1 MWGKKKRNSHL
12 GSGITKSPNRINSKG
27 TKPSHDDFQMSKVK
41 NKSSKGNV
49 AVVYKI
55 TALRLSPKLSAE
67 TLQAERDWQNILN
80 IMREEKIKWKVF
92 YSTKFRYY
100 GEIKSFTGK
109 QQQKSSTLPN
119 QIYQKC

>member
-1 MWGKKKRNSHL
+1 MGGKKKNSHL
-12 GSGITKSPNRINSKG
+12 GSGITKSPNRINPKG
-27 TKPSHDDFQMSKVK
+27 TKPSHDDFQRSKVK

-55 TALRLSPKLSAE
+55 TTLRLSPKPAE
-67 TLQAERDWQNILN
+67 TLQAKREWQNILN

-109 QQQKSSTLPN
+109 QQQKSSALPN
-119 QIYQKC
+119 QIYQKR